1 MRQLEEKNSNSGNVE
16 DLLSPDPRKK
26 ILRYLFLVTGLL
38 FVVASVVLLF
48 TGIDLGVT
56 LTMGTTTINISPILY
71 FISLFLG
78 LWVTA
83 KFFIAPYKLRENSIT
98 RKSVDEYRE
107 PVKQQ
112 VTFFSS
118 SHSRLAA
125 ALLFLAIAVVDMVYL
140 TLHIGTPAA
149 DNIGGTYN
157 GTGTAVVL
165 GGVSFFYPVGLPLFI
180 AGVSLAIY
188 LIFSRFFGRFA
199 RSENFLFFHEFRF
212 GVPWLTEVPRSH
224 VEAVRYQ
231 NTHLGPKVLWS
242 CFLIPYSI
250 MVLQYGLPLFNQ
262 PRAET
267 NILPTMMTLSAV
279 GGIFALIFLLFWPQ
293 DYLEIASKDR
303 LYEMWVAP
311 TTNAFEVRD
320 KIVDLFGITLLPHL
334 KRKRREDSRASLSYE
349 RSPAATELSGINPT
363 QRDFTQVLLGGVL
376 LVIGILGAFASMFFG
391 MLFWAGASTYGTF
404 LLARGILSDFSNR
417 DATRVTI
424 SEDGA
429 FQYMRRFFRKF
440 QCVFFPKTT
449 GLIVENRPRKLEVV
463 DILAVAWIVALGAY
477 QTTLGWMITNF
488 SVTIVVWESI
498 GTTLIFGILL
508 CLVIAYFIIPATHV
522 VVKSTTITYTIP
534 ASPIGTAWGGLRYL
548 RSRGKKAW
556 QNKASRKILLFRLLT
571 VLSIAIIATVVALTA
586 FSV

>member
-165 GGVSFFYPVGLPLFI
+165 GGVSFFYPVGLPLLI
-180 AGVSLAIY
+180 TGVSLAIY

-334 KRKRREDSRASLSYE
+334 KRKRRSRSL
-349 RSPAATELSGINPT
+349 TT
-363 QRDFTQVLLGGVL
+363 
-376 LVIGILGAFASMFFG
+376 SMLKG
-391 MLFWAGASTYGTF
+391 QL
-404 LLARGILSDFSNR
+404 
-417 DATRVTI
+417 
-424 SEDGA
+424 
-429 FQYMRRFFRKF
+429 
-440 QCVFFPKTT
+440 
-449 GLIVENRPRKLEVV
+449 
-463 DILAVAWIVALGAY
+463 
-477 QTTLGWMITNF
+477 
-488 SVTIVVWESI
+488 
-498 GTTLIFGILL
+498 
-508 CLVIAYFIIPATHV
+508 
-522 VVKSTTITYTIP
+522 
-534 ASPIGTAWGGLRYL
+534 
-548 RSRGKKAW
+548 
-556 QNKASRKILLFRLLT
+556 
-571 VLSIAIIATVVALTA
+571 
-586 FSV
+586 